1 MRLNACTTAW
11 FPEPWP
17 VPCTTAGSEEAIR
30 DKLMK
35 DNRESS
41 SKVNI
46 SEERKQDRAQLI
58 SEQVSLSAFSIVKSL
73 VPQSPRPCL

>member
-1 MRLNACTTAW
+1 MEAISAACVSIPGSLHNAM
-11 FPEPWP
+11 

-41 SKVNI
+41 SKVTI

-58 SEQVSLSAFSIVKSL
+58 SEQVILSVLA
-73 VPQSPRPCL
+73 

>member
-1 MRLNACTTAW
+1 MPGSLHRGI
-11 FPEPWP
+11 
-17 VPCTTAGSEEAIR
+17 VPCTTAGGEGAIR

-35 DNRESS
+35 DNRSSS

-58 SEQVSLSAFSIVKSL
+58 SEQVNLSVFA
-73 VPQSPRPCL
+73 